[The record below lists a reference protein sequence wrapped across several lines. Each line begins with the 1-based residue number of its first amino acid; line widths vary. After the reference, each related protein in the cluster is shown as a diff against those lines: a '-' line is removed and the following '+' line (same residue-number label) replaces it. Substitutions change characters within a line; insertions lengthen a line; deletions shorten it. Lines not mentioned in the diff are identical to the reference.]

1 MSVQEYD
8 RPNSAYMLFYERSEA
23 LEPFERL
30 RAAAAA
36 AASLN
41 PSPNPAPDAEPALP
55 AAGPPSEVTLRADPT
70 TMLCATNRNPCI
82 QRLGTMSLPKGHTL
96 SAT

>member
-1 MSVQEYD
+1 MPVQEYD

-41 PSPNPAPDAEPALP
+41 PSPDPAPDAEPALP
-55 AAGPPSEVTLRADPT
+55 AAGPPSEVTLHADP
-70 TMLCATNRNPCI
+70 ATVLDAPNRVPCI
-82 QRLGTMSLPKGHTL
+82 HRL
-96 SAT
+96 